1 MQKRE
6 DMYQLHE
13 FEIPN
18 ISLLDCVPFEF
29 VLNNIRRDLKEQ
41 TKQNRAKEELA

>member
-1 MQKRE
+1 
-6 DMYQLHE
+6 MYQLHK

-41 TKQNRAKEELA
+41 AKQKRAEEEFA